1 MNATV
6 DNITATDRSVVTAE
20 KPAWSAVLSL
30 AMCITGLIT
39 AELLPISLLTPI
51 AKDLQIT
58 EGAAGQAV
66 TVTAIVGLFA
76 SLFSAVITRRADR
89 RIVIL
94 SYSLILV
101 ISSLLVAF
109 APNYTVL
116 LIGRFLLG
124 VGVGGFWSMAA
135 AVAMRLVPEA
145 FVPKAFSIIFG
156 AGSIATAIAAPF
168 GSYLGNVIGWRATFV
183 VAAALGVV
191 ALVWQLVALPS
202 LPPNAQS
209 RLRTLVEVLGRP
221 KIGPGIFSVLL
232 VFAGHFAFFTYLRP
246 FLETQSHIDV
256 NGVSVIL
263 LLFAIAGFAG
273 NTVAGAL
280 LGKKMRLVLITA
292 PLLLWAIGATLMLM
306 GTNIWAT
313 ATLITIW
320 GFAFGTVPVAWST
333 WIARMVPDE
342 AESGGALLVASIQLA
357 ITFGAAIGGL
367 LLDKFAVQGSL
378 TGGIFMLLIATLII
392 ITGLKTASSK
402 KSIQA

>member
-6 DNITATDRSVVTAE
+6 DNIRAIDSSVVTTE
-20 KPAWSAVLSL
+20 KPAWSAVFSL

-39 AELLPISLLTPI
+39 AELLPISLLTPM
-51 AKDLQIT
+51 AKILHIT
-58 EGAAGQAV
+58 EGSAGQAV

-76 SLFSAVITRRADR
+76 SLFSAVITRRVDR

-94 SYSLILV
+94 SFSVILIL
-101 ISSLLVAF
+101 SSFLVAF
-109 APNYTVL
+109 APNYTAL

-124 VGVGGFWSMAA
+124 IGVGGFWSMAA

-183 VAAALGVV
+183 VAAALGIV
-191 ALVWQLVALPS
+191 ALVWQLIALPF

-209 RLRTLVEVLGRP
+209 RLRTLFDVLRRP
-221 KIGPGIFSVLL
+221 KIGLGILSVLL

-246 FLETQSHIDV
+246 FLETQTHISV

-263 LLFAIAGFAG
+263 LLFGLAGFVG

-280 LGKKMRLVLITA
+280 LGEKMRLVLIAA
-292 PLLLWAIGATLMLM
+292 PLLLIGLGVALIMM
-306 GTNIWAT
+306 GTNIWA
-313 ATLITIW
+313 AAILIAIW
-320 GFAFGTVPVAWST
+320 GVAFGSVPVAWST
-333 WIARMVPDE
+333 WVARMVPDE

-357 ITFGAAIGGL
+357 ITIGAAIGGL
-367 LLDKFAVQGSL
+367 LLDRFKVQGSL
-378 TGGIFMLLIATLII
+378 TGGTILLFIATLII
-392 ITGLKTASSK
+392 ITGLKTTSSK
-402 KSIQA
+402 KSMQA